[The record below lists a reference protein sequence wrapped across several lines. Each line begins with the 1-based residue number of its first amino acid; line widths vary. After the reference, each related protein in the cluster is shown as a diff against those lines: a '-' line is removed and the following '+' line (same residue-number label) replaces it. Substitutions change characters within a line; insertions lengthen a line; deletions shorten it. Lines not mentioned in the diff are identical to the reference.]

1 MCLLPFSL
9 TQPIML
15 KHSTI
20 ERGFQK
26 PPFCVAKVWF
36 LACKKWVFTLQ
47 KYGFCFL
54 RECFLFCNTPYRTH
68 VIPQN
73 GITIHRTTP
82 TKHPQNGVALVLFG
96 NIIFTYFWVLPTFLY
111 LTNFAFAK

>member
-1 MCLLPFSL
+1 MAFGVCLPPFSL
-9 TQPIML
+9 TQPIIL

-36 LACKKWVFTLQ
+36 FACKKWVFALQ

-54 RECFLFCNTPYRTH
+54 RECFLFCNTPYH
-68 VIPQN
+68 APEHPKN
-73 GITIHRTTP
+73 GI
-82 TKHPQNGVALVLFG
+82 ALVLFG

-111 LTNFAFAK
+111 LTNFAFAKEKYYKTNSK